1 MNFYNN
7 ELYRK
12 DLATAINQTIGFED
26 LKEKSVIITGA
37 TGLIG
42 SFLVEALMYSNEM
55 FSNNI
60 NVYAVGRSKER
71 LMNRFNSFACN
82 KYFHPIEQDINKPL
96 TFDFS
101 ANYIIH
107 AASNAHPFA
116 FSTDPV
122 GTILSNIVG
131 TYQLLEYAYKVNTER
146 FLFISSGEVYG
157 ENQEDKL
164 SEEFSGYVNPISPR
178 SCYPTSKRAAENL
191 CVSFAKQYGLYTTIA
206 RLCHTYGPNVTPTD
220 NRASVQFIN
229 QALKGETIVLK
240 SQGIQKRSY
249 CYIADSASGI
259 LSVLL
264 KGHNSTA
271 YNVAN
276 TSSIVT
282 VAELAKEIARQANTN
297 IVFQLRENTLQP
309 QETPI
314 THAILDAKKLEDL
327 GWKGQ
332 YGISQGINHTL
343 SILKNILL

>member
-42 SFLVEALMYSNEM
+42 SFLVETLMYSNEI
-55 FSNNI
+55 FGNNI

-71 LMNRFNSFACN
+71 LMNRFNSFASN

-116 FSTDPV
+116 FNTDPV

-191 CVSFAKQYGLYTTIA
+191 CVSFSKQYGLFTIIA
-206 RLCHTYGPNVTPTD
+206 RLCHTYGPNVTSSD

-229 QALKGETIVLK
+229 KALKGETIILK
-240 SQGIQKRSY
+240 SKGTQKRSY
-249 CYIADSASGI
+249 CYIADSVSGI
-259 LSVLL
+259 LTALL
-264 KGHNSTA
+264 KGISSEA
-271 YNVAN
+271 YNIAN
-276 TSSIVT
+276 PLSIVT
-282 VAELAKEIARQANTN
+282 IAELAHEIAKQANTT
-297 IVFQLRENTLQP
+297 IDFQLNNNENHEQN
-309 QETPI
+309 TPI
-314 THAILDAKKLEDL
+314 THAVLASKKLESL
-327 GWKGQ
+327 GWKGS
-332 YGISQGINHTL
+332 YGITSGIKHTL
-343 SILKNILL
+343 SILSNT

>member
-7 ELYRK
+7 ELYRN
-12 DLATAINQTIGFED
+12 DLATAINQTISFEN
-26 LKEKSVIITGA
+26 LKGKSIIITGA

-42 SFLVEALMYSNEM
+42 SFLVETIMYANEV
-55 FSNNI
+55 FNDNI
-60 NVYAVGRSKER
+60 NIYAVGRNKEK
-71 LMNRFNSFACN
+71 LMNRFSSFANN

-96 TFDFS
+96 IFDFS

-107 AASNAHPFA
+107 AASNAHPLA
-116 FSTDPV
+116 FDTDPV

-131 TYQLLEYAYKVNTER
+131 TYQLLEYAYKKNVER

-191 CVSFAKQYGLYTTIA
+191 CASFAKQYGLYTIIA
-206 RLCHTYGPNVTPTD
+206 RLCHTYGPNVTSTD

-229 QALKGETIVLK
+229 QALKGETIILK
-240 SQGIQKRSY
+240 SRGTQKRSY
-249 CYIADSASGI
+249 CYIADSTSGI

-271 YNVAN
+271 YNIAN
-276 TSSIVT
+276 SSSVVT
-282 VAELAKEIARQANTN
+282 VAELAKEIARQANTD
-297 IVFQLRENTLQP
+297 VAFQLRENIPQS

-314 THAILDAKKLEDL
+314 THAVLDAKKLESL
-327 GWKGQ
+327 GWKGK
-332 YGISQGINHTL
+332 YGIILGINHTL
-343 SILKNILL
+343 RILSNY